1 MAQVRKLNRIL
12 TIEEC
17 RIDDFLEMG
26 YDLIDETGKAIKYG
40 KSLNI
45 KDLVAENNILR
56 NKVESLEEENKKL
69 NEKVK
74 VLEEENS
81 QSTEKAEL
89 TEKSK
94 TKK

>member
-26 YDLIDETGKAIKYG
+26 YDLIDETGKVEKYG
-40 KSLNI
+40 KSLNV

-56 NKVESLEEENKKL
+56 NKVDVLEEENKQLKEKNKL
-69 NEKVK
+69 
-74 VLEEENS
+74 
-81 QSTEKAEL
+81 
-89 TEKSK
+89 

>member
-1 MAQVRKLNRIL
+1 MPQVKKLNRIL

-26 YDLIDETGKAIKYG
+26 YDLIDETGKVEKYG

-56 NKVESLEEENKKL
+56 NKVESLEEENKQLKEKNKL
-69 NEKVK
+69 
-74 VLEEENS
+74 
-81 QSTEKAEL
+81 
-89 TEKSK
+89 